1 MKKLALTGAA
11 LAVLAPAAF
20 ASSAY
25 IKVSPGTQSNPANIG
40 AKVKVTGA
48 VGNGC
53 QVGHKGDVA
62 TIYSKAFKS
71 SHTYAG
77 VPSVNAS
84 LSSTGHFSVK
94 VSTIRSAG
102 LYTVSGRCGG
112 GKFGSTKLYLTVGS
126 YW

>member
-1 MKKLALTGAA
+1 MKKLLITGAA

-20 ASSAY
+20 ASNAY
-25 IKVSPGTQSNPANIG
+25 LKVSPGTQSNPANIG
-40 AKVKVTGA
+40 TKVKVTGA

-62 TIYSKAFKS
+62 TIYSKAFSTK
-71 SHTYAG
+71 HKFAG
-77 VPSVNAS
+77 VPSVNAPLDS
-84 LSSTGHFSVK
+84 QGHFSVK
-94 VSTIRSAG
+94 VQTIRSAG

-112 GKFGSTKLYLTVGS
+112 AKFGSTKLYLTVGR